1 MCNKNNEDFENILQD
16 PTIGLDIEAD
26 EMAMENS
33 GLIHPNDLELERIL
47 AEDWDSVPDQEIPEM
62 TPEEAL
68 NQFLYGDED
77 ISYAEESDTLLSVSP
92 EEAPVEE
99 AAPVEETVEEEAPV
113 EDAAPVEI
121 IIEDNEPVADEA
133 DFEG

>member
-1 MCNKNNEDFENILQD
+1 MSNKNNEDFENILQD

-68 NQFLYGDED
+68 NHFLY
-77 ISYAEESDTLLSVSP
+77 LS
-92 EEAPVEE
+92 
-99 AAPVEETVEEEAPV
+99 
-113 EDAAPVEI
+113 I
-121 IIEDNEPVADEA
+121 L
-133 DFEG
+133 